1 MATRKVIDIEQNG
14 EKVYVKNHAK
24 VTYMTNGQ
32 TVEDA
37 INDLISNGSGGTTTP
52 SNEHYTV
59 SSFTFLELELAVG
72 STNQT
77 INFDDIDNVQSAFAA
92 NIPVYVKYSNDEQ
105 QYSMLPLTGMN
116 DGDQWYLLL
125 YCNSALY
132 TIEVYGD
139 DLLGHV
145 SITNL
150 CADCTITGVSVNGS
164 VVATSGVA
172 NIPAASTSAY
182 GVTKLSTSTSSTS
195 TTLAA
200 TASAVRSAYNL
211 ANGKYSKPSGGIPV
225 SDLDAVAQTAIN
237 NAVTRDTI
245 GDLEVLQIQGFEGSI
260 SGTVYALPDDAN
272 GDEDDIILTKNK
284 VKTINGQS
292 IYGTGNISI
301 SGGSGSSSG
310 SGNGAYPVVDG
321 SEYEDVF
328 SAPGTFM
335 LYDMD
340 PNKFYVFPECLS
352 LDIHFNPMVDE
363 SITNEYLFQFT
374 SGSEPT
380 SLSLPDD
387 IKWVGGN
394 IPTISENKIYQI
406 SVLNNLAVCLEFDN
420 SIIKMANMIYGE
432 YGGYTINSQFPVA
445 SDVSITYWDYMDD
458 DPYIVI
464 IPKGESQVQ
473 LTVKF
478 GYIESITPKNDDKYE
493 YYY

>member
-237 NAVTRDTI
+237 NAVTRDTF
-245 GDLEVLQIQGFEGSI
+245 GELELIQIQGFEGSL
-260 SGTVYALPDDAN
+260 SGMLYALPSEAT
-272 GDEDDIILTKNK
+272 GDEDDIILTQNNI
-284 VKTINGQS
+284 KTINGQS
-292 IYGTGNISI
+292 IIGSGNISI
-301 SGGSGSSSG
+301 SGGSG
-310 SGNGAYPVVDG
+310 NGAYAEVNH
-321 SEYEDVF
+321 
-328 SAPGTFM
+328 GTGDTTFT
-335 LYDMD
+335 LT
-340 PNKFYVFPECLS
+340 PNTFHVWDEVSS
-352 LDIHFNPMVDE
+352 LDLDLGAETEGVA
-363 SITNEYLFQFT
+363 NEYIFQFT

-380 SLSLPDD
+380 SLSLPEDV
-387 IKWVGGN
+387 KWVN
-394 IPTISENKIYQI
+394 SEAPVIEVNKIYQI
-406 SVLNNLAVCLEFDN
+406 SILKGLGNVISWDN
-420 SIIKMANMIYGE
+420 SNLISFSVLWGPSYILNFECEKGMTWEA
-432 YGGYTINSQFPVA
+432 FVA
-445 SDVSITYWDYMDD
+445 SSYNTDSALTIYNGNIWYMSYRIEDATPTSIIENGKIYTSIYDD
-458 DPYIVI
+458 
-464 IPKGESQVQ
+464 
-473 LTVKF
+473 
-478 GYIESITPKNDDKYE
+478 
-493 YYY
+493 